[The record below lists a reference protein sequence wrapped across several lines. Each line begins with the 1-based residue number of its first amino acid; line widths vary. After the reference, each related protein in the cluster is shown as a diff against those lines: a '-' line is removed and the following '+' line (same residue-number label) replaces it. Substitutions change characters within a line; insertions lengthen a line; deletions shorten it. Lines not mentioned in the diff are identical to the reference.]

1 VLILRVL
8 SSIICGRHHP
18 LTTAL
23 MRADMAR
30 ADVQKNL
37 RLALNEIAKF
47 SGKTYCTVYTVS
59 VLYVS
64 PIPVLVKFIC
74 STNSAAC
81 SLSNHTLASKASSSS
96 CASIRDNLQP

>member
-37 RLALNEIAKF
+37 RLALNEIVKF
-47 SGKTYCTVYTVS
+47 SGKTYCTV
-59 VLYVS
+59 
-64 PIPVLVKFIC
+64 
-74 STNSAAC
+74 
-81 SLSNHTLASKASSSS
+81 
-96 CASIRDNLQP
+96 